1 LAHFLTTRPG
11 VDTQLVLSASM
22 KSADLSRVVES
33 FEIFRPNRLLF
44 TRLDETA
51 TFGSI
56 FNEAARTG
64 KPLSFFS
71 NGQRIPEDLEA
82 ATRGRLSELILTASS
97 GRNRD
102 AGIAKLG

>member
-1 LAHFLTTRPG
+1 
-11 VDTQLVLSASM
+11 M
-22 KSADLSRVVES
+22 KSADLSRVVDS
-33 FEIFRPNRLLF
+33 FGIFRPQRLLF

-64 KPLSFFS
+64 KPLSFFA

-82 ATRGRLSELILTASS
+82 ASRNRLSELILAAPS
-97 GRNRD
+97 GRGRTGG
-102 AGIAKLG
+102 AARLG

>member
-1 LAHFLTTRPG
+1 V
-11 VDTQLVLSASM
+11 VD
-22 KSADLSRVVES
+22 S
-33 FEIFRPNRLLF
+33 FEVFRPQRLLF

-64 KPLSFFS
+64 KPLSFFT

-82 ATRGRLSELILTASS
+82 ASRNRLSELILAAPSR
-97 GRNRD
+97 GRTGGAAR
-102 AGIAKLG
+102 LG